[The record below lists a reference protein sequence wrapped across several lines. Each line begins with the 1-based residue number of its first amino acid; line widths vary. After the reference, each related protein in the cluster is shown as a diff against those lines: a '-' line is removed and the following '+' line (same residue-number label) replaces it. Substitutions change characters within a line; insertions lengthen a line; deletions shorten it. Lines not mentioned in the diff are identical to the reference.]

1 MLKVHGTWF
10 RIGKVGMGLGILD
23 RGREMGLRIGNL
35 WGAESM
41 REPAFLFPLAG
52 AVAGLGGRVAVLGG
66 RAGIVGVAGGL
77 VGAGVGVL
85 AVGGGG
91 GGAVPLGGDLVVAGV
106 EALRLRAVEVEPPV
120 ADEVLLVEDGAV
132 GAEEGLRAQAAK
144 AVGDAHVEDLAV
156 GRRVRVV
163 TCKLGMES
171 VNCN

>member
-1 MLKVHGTWF
+1 MQGVAQGSWHLVSG
-10 RIGKVGMGLGILD
+10 REGGDGARDLGSGSGDGSVD
-23 RGREMGLRIGNL
+23 RGISGELSQCG
-35 WGAESM
+35 SQ
-41 REPAFLFPLAG
+41 PSFLFPLAG
-52 AVAGLGGRVAVLGG
+52 AVAGLGGRVAVRSG
-66 RAGIVGVAGGL
+66 RRVVGIAGGL

-144 AVGDAHVEDLAV
+144 AVGDAHVEHLAV

-163 TCKLGMES
+163 TCKFGM
-171 VNCN
+171 N